1 MKFAAR
7 SSFTGRKPWTGRLT
21 GRPGQSAAAEQVE
34 MQVGHGLAAVAA
46 DVRHHAIAVA
56 QPFRLCQA
64 ANHQEKMPDQR
75 PIDVFD
81 VVDRHDLLLRYDQD
95 VRRRLRLNVA
105 KRQTVFVFMENVGG
119 NFAIDD
125 SLEDGFSAHRNISVK
140 KDRSGQEGRADNP
153 ARSVPSP
160 EFGSMGHRPI
170 RLPSPVG
177 TPAPSLQETLGATLA
192 RSQPRLAAVR
202 RRPFWPRGLGTILP
216 GAVLLL
222 FCASPPPAAAQ
233 DVYIEQNG
241 VLFREQRYVERR
253 PVTRWQWEERP
264 EVIYR
269 EEFVTTFREDWRTI
283 QVPVAVANPNGGPP
297 LQRWETR
304 SQIVRSPVVTRQL
317 IPETR
322 TVRVPVRKLGF
333 VGEERIARVPLGP
346 TPNSVAYPPAGMPT
360 AASWPGVPGGYPG
373 SYPGG
378 PAVPPPGGSPPQTAR
393 RPWKGMAVSGFDPTL
408 NRW

>member
-1 MKFAAR
+1 
-7 SSFTGRKPWTGRLT
+7 
-21 GRPGQSAAAEQVE
+21 
-34 MQVGHGLAAVAA
+34 
-46 DVRHHAIAVA
+46 
-56 QPFRLCQA
+56 
-64 ANHQEKMPDQR
+64 
-75 PIDVFD
+75 
-81 VVDRHDLLLRYDQD
+81 
-95 VRRRLRLNVA
+95 
-105 KRQTVFVFMENVGG
+105 
-119 NFAIDD
+119 
-125 SLEDGFSAHRNISVK
+125 
-140 KDRSGQEGRADNP
+140 
-153 ARSVPSP
+153 
-160 EFGSMGHRPI
+160 
-170 RLPSPVG
+170 
-177 TPAPSLQETLGATLA
+177 
-192 RSQPRLAAVR
+192 
-202 RRPFWPRGLGTILP
+202 
-216 GAVLLL
+216 VLLL
-222 FCASPPPAAAQ
+222 FCASPKPAAAQ

-378 PAVPPPGGSPPQTAR
+378 PTVPPPGGSPPQTAR